1 MNCKI
6 MVLSGKMKQN
16 EIYNTITI
24 YVNYKYMD
32 TQQHTLPWTNTNIKM
47 HFGHIRIVASEDVG
61 KEAGLKV

>member
-1 MNCKI
+1 

-16 EIYNTITI
+16 EIYNTNTI

-32 TQQHTLPWTNTNIKM
+32 TKQHTFSCTNTNIKI

-61 KEAGLKV
+61 KEAGLKL